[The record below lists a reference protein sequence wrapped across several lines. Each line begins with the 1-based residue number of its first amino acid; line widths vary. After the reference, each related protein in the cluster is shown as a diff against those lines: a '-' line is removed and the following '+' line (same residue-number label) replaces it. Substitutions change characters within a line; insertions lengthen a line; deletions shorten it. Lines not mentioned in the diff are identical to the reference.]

1 MSVKPMAKNGLSGK
15 TTTVTLFYDGDKYKD
30 PVPVGINGQLW
41 LVKRGEPVEV
51 PIEVAYVINDSLA
64 QDGKTQQL
72 IRDLAGKGKEIA
84 EL

>member
-15 TTTVTLFYDGDKYKD
+15 TTTVNLFFDGDRYKD

>member
-15 TTTVTLFYDGDKYKD
+15 TTTVNLFYDGDKYKD